1 MGSHTPA
8 HSREVKTHDLVQPEA
23 GRSNHCLGDSHTM
36 THHEP
41 HCGLPS
47 SGYFDKPFRLLCK
60 TLDTR
65 TSFVDWASVAT
76 NNLAGDN
83 ILRVFNAVAH
93 LGQWQPTPVKTKC
106 SGRNRSE
113 RGSGG
118 NGDPLG

>member
-1 MGSHTPA
+1 MIMLFLTVMFP
-8 HSREVKTHDLVQPEA
+8 
-23 GRSNHCLGDSHTM
+23 
-36 THHEP
+36 
-41 HCGLPS
+41 GLPS

-76 NNLAGDN
+76 NNLARDN

-106 SGRNRSE
+106 PGRNRPT
-113 RGSGG
+113 GG
-118 NGDPLG
+118 LGGMATLLVRPSVDP